1 MFLHGYGGSKES
13 FSYQLNYFSN
23 FFKVYAPDLSGF
35 KTPLKFAYSLS
46 DYAKEVGDF
55 LAATGEKGFSV
66 IAHSFGARIV
76 LKLSPYP
83 FKKIIFTGAAGLK
96 SKKSPA
102 YYFKKWGYKS
112 IKAVFGENLA
122 KKFSQKVN
130 ANGIESMTENNRLSF
145 IKIVNEN
152 LDYKLKDI
160 TADTLL
166 LWGKRDKE
174 TPPYLA
180 KRFKKGIKN
189 SQLVFLDGGHFAYID
204 DYASFNIIAK
214 DFLLS

>member
-13 FSYQLNYFSN
+13 FSYQLNYFSD

-35 KTPLKFAYSLS
+35 KTPLKFPYSLS
-46 DYAKEVGDF
+46 DYAKEVEDF
-55 LAATGEKGFSV
+55 LAATGENNFSV
-66 IAHSFGARIV
+66 IAHSFGARVV

-83 FKKIIFTGAAGLK
+83 FKKIVFTGAAGLK
-96 SKKSPA
+96 TKKPLT

-112 IKAVFGENLA
+112 IKAVFGENSA

-130 ANGIESMTENNRLSF
+130 GNGVESMPENNRLSF

-152 LDYKLKDI
+152 LDCKLKDI
-160 TADTLL
+160 SAETLL

-180 KRFKKGIKN
+180 KRFKRGIKN